1 MKLTQTFYHRDTCLV
16 AQALL
21 GKYLVRFQDGFPL
34 VVRIQETEAYIGRMD
49 KACHAYNYRR
59 TPGRRPYS
67 PHRAPPISISF
78 MVCITA

>member
-1 MKLTQTFYHRDTCLV
+1 MKLTQAFYHRDTRLV

-21 GKYLVRFQDGFPL
+21 GKYLVRFQDGLPL

-49 KACHAYNYRR
+49 KACH
-59 TPGRRPYS
+59 
-67 PHRAPPISISF
+67 RAPPISISF